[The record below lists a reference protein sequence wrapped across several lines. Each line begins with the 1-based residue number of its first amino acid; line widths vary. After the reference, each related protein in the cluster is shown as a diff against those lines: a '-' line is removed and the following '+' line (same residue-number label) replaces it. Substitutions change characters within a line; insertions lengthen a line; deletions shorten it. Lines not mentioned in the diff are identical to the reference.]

1 MEGNSVEHSKTMT
14 DGRHLRSQQT
24 RQKLLEA
31 ARHVFLEE
39 GFQKS
44 TISQIIKRAKTGY
57 GTAYVHF
64 TGKDDLLIVLMED
77 VMAAFYSIAELPF
90 FPASKAEAQKMILNQ
105 TTTFLKMAESERN
118 MLQVFAEAIGVS
130 SAARQKWTEI
140 REKFIQRI
148 AQDITYSQQNGLARS
163 DVQPELV
170 ARGWFYA
177 HEMYLWDIVRNEH
190 TVSLDDIAMTL
201 TAIYTGGL
209 YPSQENPP
217 GMS

>member
-1 MEGNSVEHSKTMT
+1 MEHSKTMT

-24 RQKLLEA
+24 RQKLLDA

-77 VMAAFYSIAELPF
+77 VMEAFYSIAEMPF
-90 FPASKAEAQKMILNQ
+90 FPASKEEAQKMILKQ
-105 TTTFLKMAESERN
+105 TMTFLQMAESERK

-130 SAARQKWTEI
+130 SAAQQKWTEI

-148 AQDITYSQQNGLARS
+148 AQDISYSQQICLARH
-163 DVQPELV
+163 DVQAELV
-170 ARGWFYA
+170 ARGWFYM
-177 HEMYLWDIVRNEH
+177 HEMYLWEIVRNEH
-190 TVSLDDIAMTL
+190 TVPLEEIAKTL

-209 YPSQENPP
+209 YP
-217 GMS
+217 

>member
-1 MEGNSVEHSKTMT
+1 VERSKTMT
-14 DGRHLRSQQT
+14 DGRHLRSQLT
-24 RQKLLEA
+24 RQKLLDA
-31 ARHVFLEE
+31 ARQVFLEE

-44 TISQIIKRAKTGY
+44 TISQIIKRANTGY

-90 FPASKAEAQKMILNQ
+90 FPASKEEAERMILNQ
-105 TTTFLKMAESERN
+105 TTSFLKMAESERK

-148 AQDITYSQQNGLARS
+148 AQDIAYSQQHRLARH
-163 DVQPELV
+163 DVQAELV

-190 TVSLDDIAMTL
+190 AGSLEDIAATL

-209 YPSQENPP
+209 YKPTRP
-217 GMS
+217 